1 MSAAHE
7 PFPLSGV
14 KRTRGSLPKRTEE
27 ERKARSEALKRALD
41 LMETIT
47 DETDTDENWREVMRG
62 IDEGRPHRPLFKGH
76 Y

>member
-1 MSAAHE
+1 MSEEHQ
-7 PFPLSGV
+7 PTPPPGG
-14 KRTRGSLPKRTEE
+14 KRVGGRRPQPTEE
-27 ERKARSEALKRALD
+27 ERKARQEALKLALE